1 MPQGL
6 MVKVR
11 NGTGLNALFHPT
23 LPFSYI
29 VGSVA
34 LQGNFG
40 ANVHTVSTTFEAPF
54 PLYKPYFTLGGQEFR
69 VGSYYVEKVAG
80 TEKTYKI
87 TIDRYIRLIDARNGY
102 VYYYEPDQPL
112 LVNPRV
118 TIGDIRG

>member
-6 MVKVR
+6 MVRVR

-34 LQGNFG
+34 LRGNFG
-40 ANVHTVSTTFEAPF
+40 AHVHTASTTFEAPF
-54 PLYKPYFTLGGQEFR
+54 PLHKPYFELTAQEMR

-80 TEKTYKI
+80 TQKTYKI
-87 TIDRYIRLIDARNGY
+87 SMDRYISLIDPRNGY
-102 VYYYEPDQPL
+102 IIYSSPDKPL
-112 LVNPRV
+112 LVNPKV
-118 TIGDIRG
+118 IIGDIRG

>member
-6 MVKVR
+6 MVRVR

-40 ANVHTVSTTFEAPF
+40 AHVHTTSTTFEAPF
-54 PLYKPYFTLGGQEFR
+54 PLYKPYFILGGHEFR

-87 TIDRYIRLIDARNGY
+87 YIDRYIKLIDPRNGY
-102 VYYYEPDQPL
+102 VTYLEPDQPL
-112 LVNPRV
+112 LVNPSV

>member
-6 MVKVR
+6 MVRVR

-29 VGSVA
+29 VDSVP

-40 ANVHTVSTTFEAPF
+40 ANVHTTSTTFEAPF
-54 PLYKPYFTLGGQEFR
+54 PLYKPYFLLDGQETR

-87 TIDRYIRLIDARNGY
+87 SIDRYISLIDPRNGA
-102 VYYYEPDQPL
+102 VYYYEPNQPL
-112 LVNPRV
+112 IVNPSV

>member
-6 MVKVR
+6 MVRVR

-29 VGSVA
+29 VGSVD

-40 ANVHTVSTTFEAPF
+40 ANVHTTSTTFEAPF

-87 TIDRYIRLIDARNGY
+87 TIDRYIRLIDPRNGY
-102 VYYYEPDQPL
+102 VTYLEPDKPL

>member
-6 MVKVR
+6 MVRVR

-34 LQGNFG
+34 LQGDFG
-40 ANVHTVSTTFEAPF
+40 PNVHTTSTTFEAPF
-54 PLYKPYFTLGGQEFR
+54 PLNKPYFSLGGRPSR

-80 TEKTYKI
+80 TQKTYKI
-87 TIDRYIRLIDARNGY
+87 TIDRAINLIDPRNGY
-102 VYYYEPDQPL
+102 IYYFQPDEPL
-112 LVNPRV
+112 LVNPSV